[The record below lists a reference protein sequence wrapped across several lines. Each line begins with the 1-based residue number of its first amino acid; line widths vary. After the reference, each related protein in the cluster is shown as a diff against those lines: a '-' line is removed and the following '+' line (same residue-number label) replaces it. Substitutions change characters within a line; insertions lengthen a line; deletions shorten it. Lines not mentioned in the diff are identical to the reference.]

1 MIVYPGAT
9 QDEEAIMAMGYL
21 NTFVAVA
28 PDCPAEAGL
37 VPDRPGS
44 IAALEYMLL
53 TDNPYRLKGEDLILA
68 VHARHKGISEG
79 DIERFKIALFSKPH
93 PCLRASMLPK
103 RYGWGA
109 HYDAD
114 GRIALYGVETDDY
127 RRLMSQPEIKVV
139 MAMRNQAERT
149 AS

>member
-1 MIVYPGAT
+1 
-9 QDEEAIMAMGYL
+9 MAMGYV

-28 PDCPAEAGL
+28 PDCPADAGA
-37 VPDRPGS
+37 VPDRPDS
-44 IAALEYMLL
+44 IAGLEYILL
-53 TDNPYRLKGEDLILA
+53 TANPYRFTGEDLILA
-68 VHARHKGISEG
+68 VQARHKGIAVS
-79 DIERFKIALFSKPH
+79 DMTRFKIALFSKPH

-127 RRLMSQPEIKVV
+127 RRLMSQPDIKIVT
-139 MAMRNQAERT
+139 AMRNRAKRAT
-149 AS
+149 P

>member
-1 MIVYPGAT
+1 
-9 QDEEAIMAMGYL
+9 MAMGYT

-28 PDCPAEAGL
+28 PDCPADAGV

-44 IAALEYMLL
+44 IAALEYELL
-53 TDNPYRLKGEDLILA
+53 TTNPYRFKGEDLILA
-68 VHARHKGISEG
+68 VQARHKGISDA
-79 DIERFKIALFSKPH
+79 DIEPFKIALFSKPH

-127 RRLMSQPEIKVV
+127 RRLMSQSDIKVLP
-139 MAMRNQAERT
+139 AMRNQAKK
-149 AS
+149 AAP